1 MINWGMFCAILQTVG
16 TASPSSP
23 QPVQAAMRRVNFHVD
38 PTIVLRIEYLRGRL
52 LPTRPGSPAIFED
65 KRSFIL
71 QIDSA
76 TITLDTRGMGELL
89 NRYVFAYSGA
99 PLKSLSLSVEGNRLR
114 QRGRLH
120 GFPFSILSEVS
131 VTPAGELRLRPVSIK
146 AFGIGVTGM
155 MKFLGMQ
162 LEKMMNLSKAK
173 GMRADHND
181 LLLTPTSLLPPPQI
195 RGHLAGVV
203 LRDST
208 IVQIY
213 RPDSG
218 PTPAALIPPDSSA
231 VNYMYYQG
239 SSLRFGK
246 LTMTPADLL
255 ILDGDPSDWF
265 EFFLDRYNDQLVA
278 GFSRNTRS
286 GGLITTMPDYSARLA
301 TVPKPTIR
309 R

>member
-1 MINWGMFCAILQTVG
+1 MINWSLCCAVLQALVPG
-16 TASPSSP
+16 TNP
-23 QPVQAAMRRVNFHVD
+23 PVQAAMRRVNFHVD
-38 PTIVLRIEYLRGRL
+38 ATIVLRIEYLRGKL
-52 LPTRPGSPAIFED
+52 LSTRPGAPPRFED
-65 KRSFIL
+65 KHSFIL

-76 TITLDTRGMGELL
+76 TITLDTRGMSELL
-89 NRYVFAYSGA
+89 NRYVFDYSGA
-99 PLKSLSLSVEGNRLR
+99 PLKALTVTVEGTRLR

-120 GFPFSILSEVS
+120 GFPFSILSDVS

-155 MKFLGMQ
+155 LKFFGMQ

-181 LLLTPTSLLPPPQI
+181 LLLTPTTLLPAPQI
-195 RGHLAGVV
+195 RGHLAGVT
-203 LRDST
+203 LRDSA
-208 IVQIY
+208 IVQVY

-218 PTPAALIPPDSSA
+218 PVPAPLTPPDSSA

-278 GFSRNTRS
+278 GFSRNTPS
-286 GGLITTMPDYSARLA
+286 GGLITTMPDFSTRL
-301 TVPKPTIR
+301 TPVPRPKVKP
-309 R
+309 